1 MRQFAAAL
9 ISFGLPGLF
18 FFAIIDGAGVP
29 MPGGLDV
36 LVVFLAIQRHHGV
49 PLLTL
54 TAVAGSLIGNAVLFS
69 IARKGGE
76 LYLDK
81 RTQSGAA
88 ARFRHWFHHYGLL
101 TVFIAALVPLPIMP
115 MKIFVLSAGALGST
129 FIGFLA
135 TLFIARLLRYFGL
148 AWLGEQMG
156 EEAIPY
162 LRQHLWQLTAAAI
175 VLFFI
180 LYLMVKI
187 ADRLRHRRRVGS
199 TRE

>member
-1 MRQFAAAL
+1 MRQLAAAL

-29 MPGGLDV
+29 MPGGLDA
-36 LVVFLAIQRHHGV
+36 LLVFLAIQRYHGILV
-49 PLLTL
+49 LTL
-54 TAVAGSLIGNAVLFS
+54 TAVAGSLIGNAILFS
-69 IARKGGE
+69 LARKGGE

-115 MKIFVLSAGALGST
+115 MKIFVLSAGALGSS

-135 TLFIARLLRYFGL
+135 TLFIARLFRYFGL

-156 EEAIPY
+156 YEAIPY
-162 LRQHLWQLTAAAI
+162 LRHHLWQLTAASIA
-175 VLFFI
+175 LFVI
-180 LYLMVKI
+180 LYAMVKV
-187 ADRLRHRRRVGS
+187 ADHLRERARI
-199 TRE
+199 